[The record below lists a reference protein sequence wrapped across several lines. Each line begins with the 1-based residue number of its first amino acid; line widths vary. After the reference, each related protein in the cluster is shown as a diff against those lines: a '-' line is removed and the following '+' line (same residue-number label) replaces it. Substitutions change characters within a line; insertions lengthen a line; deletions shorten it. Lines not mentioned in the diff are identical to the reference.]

1 MAAPPSNRMDT
12 SPLSN
17 ADEALVAAAESLL
30 GAAHEPG
37 RHRCAAA
44 LEAADGSIHTG
55 INLIHDGV
63 PSVHAEPIALGG
75 AISNSVTEITASV
88 AVVYAEDDS
97 SQPMEV
103 VAPCGS
109 CRDLLWSFCGECRII
124 VPTPS
129 GPGVTQL
136 SALRPASPR

>member
-1 MAAPPSNRMDT
+1 MEI
-12 SPLSN
+12 SPLSDS
-17 ADEALVAAAESLL
+17 DETLVAAARSLL
-30 GAAHEPG
+30 EDAHEPG

-75 AISNSVTEITASV
+75 AVGDGVTEITASV
-88 AVVYAEDDS
+88 AIVYAEDDS
-97 SQPMEV
+97 SRPMEV

-129 GPGVTQL
+129 GAGVTQL